1 MTGPCLRLHADGGS
15 RGNPGP
21 AGIGVV
27 ITDERGQVL
36 KRLSTFIGRATNNVA
51 EYAAL
56 IEGLEAALEYE
67 PAAVTVFM
75 DSELVVR
82 QINGQYRVRK
92 PDLQPLYGRAKR
104 LLARIPE
111 TRVQHVPRERN
122 QGADRLANEAMD
134 RGS

>member
-1 MTGPCLRLHADGGS
+1 VTGPRLRLHTDGGS
-15 RGNPGP
+15 RGNPGL

-36 KRLSTFIGRATNNVA
+36 QRISTFIGRATNNVA

-56 IEGLEAALEYE
+56 IEGLETALAYE
-67 PAAVTVFM
+67 PAAVTIFM

-92 PDLQPLYGRAKR
+92 PDLQPLHRRAMR

-111 TRVQHVPRERN
+111 TAVQHVPRERN

-134 RGS
+134 KKS